1 MRSRRKQI
9 FFLLISLLLIGMGIF
24 VYRVGS
30 QWNFHQPKK
39 EYKIEMII
47 KTITDDND
55 FWPVV
60 MEGAIQA
67 SKDYNSKIIINGP
80 AQETDIERQ
89 NQLIKEAIERKP
101 DLMIIAPAD
110 YTLSTEMVRAVKAA
124 NIPLVLLDSRIEENI
139 QDIFVGTD
147 NVEAGRK
154 IGELLKSVDPM
165 SGGKVGI
172 ISHVATASSA
182 IGRKEGLME
191 SLKGRYEILEPYY
204 SDSNQNQARERTLE
218 LIKEHPDVRVLIGL
232 NEWSSVG
239 MAKAVKELHKNDE
252 IIVLGFDNSRE
263 EAKLLEEGSFQG
275 IVIQKAFNMGYLS
288 VENGVKKILGQK
300 VEEEIDSGS
309 SIITKENMYSP
320 ENEKLMFRFSE

>member
-1 MRSRRKQI
+1 
-9 FFLLISLLLIGMGIF
+9 MGIF
-24 VYRVGS
+24 IYRVGS

-67 SKDYNSKIIINGP
+67 SKDYNSQININGP
-80 AQETDIERQ
+80 TQETDIDKQ
-89 NQLIKEAIERKP
+89 NQLIQEAIKRKP

-110 YTLSTEMVRAVKAA
+110 YTLSTDMIRAVKFAG
-124 NIPLVLLDSRIEENI
+124 IPLVLLDSRIEENI

-172 ISHVATASSA
+172 ISHVARASSA
-182 IGRKEGLME
+182 IGRQEGLIE
-191 SLKGRYEILEPYY
+191 SLQGRYEILEPYY
-204 SDSNQNQARERTLE
+204 SDSNQSQARERTLE

-239 MAKAVKELHKNDE
+239 MAKAVKELQKNHE

-288 VENGVKKILGQK
+288 VENGVKKIMGQK
-300 VEEEIDSGS
+300 VAEEIDSGS